1 MAKKSVR
8 NRNEK
13 RIGLVEKY
21 RAEREEYR
29 RCAKLISNV
38 HLSDKERSDAM
49 EKLQQMPRDSSPSRR
64 RHRCKLC
71 GRPRAY
77 NRLTGLCRLHM
88 RIATINGM
96 VPGMRKASW

>member
-1 MAKKSVR
+1 MAKKSVK
-8 NRNEK
+8 NRNANRVDLVSKLKAK
-13 RIGLVEKY
+13 RDKL
-21 RAEREEYR
+21 REDS
-29 RCAKLISNV
+29 KDIN
-38 HLSDKERSDAM
+38 LSDKERWEAG
-49 EKLQQMPRDSSPSRR
+49 KALQDMPRDSSPTRR

-96 VPGMRKASW
+96 VPGMHKASW

>member
-13 RIGLVEKY
+13 RIKLVASMREK
-21 RAEREEYR
+21 RDQLREDV
-29 RCAKLISNV
+29 CNIN
-38 HLSDKERSDAM
+38 LSDKERWEAM
-49 EKLQQMPRDSSPSRR
+49 QKMQKLPRDSSPTRR

>member
-13 RIGLVEKY
+13 RIKLVSKL
-21 RAEREEYR
+21 RAKRDELRQ
-29 RCAKLISNV
+29 AVSDMS
-38 HLSDKERSDAM
+38 LSDKDRWDAM
-49 EKLQQMPRDSSPSRR
+49 SKLQDLPRDSSPVRR
-64 RHRCKLC
+64 RNRCKLC

-88 RIATINGM
+88 RIATIAGM
-96 VPGMRKASW
+96 VPGMHKASW

>member
-1 MAKKSVR
+1 MAKKSVS

-13 RIGLVEKY
+13 RKSLYSRLKEK
-21 RAEREEYR
+21 RDNLKNIIIDVNA
-29 RCAKLISNV
+29 
-38 HLSDKERSDAM
+38 SDD
-49 EKLQQMPRDSSPSRR
+49 EKWKSQLALQKMPRDSSGSRR
-64 RHRCKLC
+64 RNRCKLC

-96 VPGMRKASW
+96 IPGMRKASW

>member
-13 RIGLVEKY
+13 RIKLSQKL
-21 RAEREEYR
+21 RAKRTELRE
-29 RCAKLISNV
+29 AVSNIN
-38 HLSDKERSDAM
+38 LSDKDRWEAM
-49 EKLQQMPRDSSPSRR
+49 KKLQELPRDSSPSRR
-64 RHRCKLC
+64 RNRCKLC

-88 RIATINGM
+88 RTATINGM

>member
-13 RIGLVEKY
+13 RVKLASRL
-21 RAEREEYR
+21 RAKRD
-29 RCAKLISNV
+29 KLRSDVSNIN
-38 HLSDKERSDAM
+38 LGDKERADAM
-49 EKLQQMPRDSSPSRR
+49 QKLQLLPRDSSPARR
-64 RHRCKLC
+64 RNRCKLC

-88 RIATINGM
+88 RIATISGM
-96 VPGMRKASW
+96 VPGMRKSSW

>member
-13 RIGLVEKY
+13 RIKLVNRMRPLRDKL
-21 RAEREEYR
+21 REDV
-29 RCAKLISNV
+29 SNI
-38 HLSDKERSDAM
+38 HLSEKDRWDAM
-49 EKLQQMPRDSSPSRR
+49 LKLQALPRDSSPTRR
-64 RHRCKLC
+64 RNRCKLC

-88 RIATINGM
+88 RAATINGM
-96 VPGMRKASW
+96 VPGMHKASW

>member
-1 MAKKSVR
+1 MAKKSVV
-8 NRNEK
+8 NRNANRKIIADRQRTK
-13 RIGLVEKY
+13 RDALRTAV
-21 RAEREEYR
+21 
-29 RCAKLISNV
+29 SNI
-38 HLSDKERSDAM
+38 HLSDDERWEAGQQ
-49 EKLQQMPRDSSPSRR
+49 LQKMPRDSSPTRR
-64 RHRCKLC
+64 RNRCKLC

>member
-8 NRNEK
+8 NRNAK
-13 RIGLVEKY
+13 
-21 RAEREEYR
+21 REEMVS
-29 RCAKLISNV
+29 KLRTKRSKLREAIIDTN
-38 HLSDKERSDAM
+38 LSDKERWDAM
-49 EKLQQMPRDSSPSRR
+49 LKLQTMPRDSSPTRR
-64 RHRCKLC
+64 RNRCKLC

-88 RIATINGM
+88 RIATIGGM